1 MDSDT
6 ESLLVSTC
14 HALGGFEDRSERM
27 DDASQVYV
35 MGDEC
40 LECLKDI
47 KKFIKYYDEPGDNVV
62 LNFLGK
68 MGVLEKD
75 LIPIMMLN
83 TPADNSTKE
92 RLVLAC
98 IELMV
103 PMTWIIDIKALQDI
117 ATMEEDSS
125 IVGNL
130 YAKTEILR
138 KYKKAFLQPGVLGA
152 VFTIL
157 LKPLEVEHRMR
168 TTRDQAVIRLGLSLF
183 RNLVAIPDTE
193 SSITGTM
200 EQFISSIMQEE
211 LLCRYQDENIMA
223 LLVTL
228 ASSAGDP
235 QLSEWNTMT
244 LEVFYYI
251 FSGIEPDDLIPTVT
265 GAAKNSQLQ
274 DMLNKEQQA
283 KTSQSTAGRKRH
295 DRFGTTGEVRLK
307 DGTRMVLHKNGA
319 LFTPF
324 ENQLDEIKKPRAKTK
339 RQIEFGDYKKNLS
352 KSGALMLR
360 NLAMNMLDS
369 CFNPLFGSLR
379 RDMEARRERVKEH
392 HHGQYLYLMG
402 FLLKYQRQYSDY
414 LGKQYHE
421 RKRKMTDRQLQ
432 ALKQE
437 YKENMKQC
445 NFGLVGS
452 AVQVKSVFQV
462 VQMMRTNSE
471 SKEWEMVRRSMDC
484 FQEILMTL
492 HAMSKSSD
500 EAYKDASNS
509 VQNNL
514 YYEGATLELFLD
526 LARNYKTQSR
536 KYLHTLTRMI
546 HILLKTLENYSKSTD
561 YMYVRKKRTIA
572 KKKAQKATTE
582 EQGDGAQNEAQ
593 ANGDLPQVD
602 QLNLGDEGEENGQ
615 DRDEEDEEAERN
627 EQTHTM
633 KEHNFLFSEYE
644 RRFATE
650 SVVHTYCTFL
660 EDYRDLNETELH
672 WTSSMFH
679 RIAVNCANLAVFY
692 KLSTLQLFHQILQD
706 NREPTRKD
714 LVPTTNYIVHQFFKK
729 LQEYPPLIVEVM
741 FPKNSKSCLTINV
754 GPEVAEQKAEAAA
767 AKKEKQLENTEMEI
781 DDSIPLSN
789 QIRIAVMGLVDEEHE
804 DLVEWVY
811 DLLKDAIAK
820 RTLMAFRSESE
831 LAENPDL
838 MESIGN
844 VEDIPVVPS
853 TPVQT
858 RALRVEPRFRLLLRL
873 TGFTREEDDNT
884 KYKIPRDLPTDTIS
898 EFADLIK
905 AELDKGPIEHAEY
918 NFAELIKKMKKTK
931 APSTRKKSS
940 GVNGQSHEPKEAPVY
955 HSTEYVLDSDED
967 VDEDYLRAETDLRK
981 RHKAELEEAE
991 LLHREQDEV
1000 NARAKSQRA
1009 KEQIL
1014 QRMRERRKAS
1024 KGQFEV
1030 AGGVERDVEGH
1041 QPGEDDGNEQEDLGR
1056 TTKSTSDVES
1066 DLDSDSDRD
1075 DNQDR
1080 ATESASDVES
1090 DGSDLSLVQRK
1101 PFNMGRFEQ
1110 GGSSETSVSQ
1120 GTPTRKRQIIWDDSE
1135 DEDMA
1140 GSDMESGTADLGFGG
1155 GSDDG
1160 RVGGISGLGPPPH
1173 KKIAFEE

>member
-1 MDSDT
+1 MDPDT

-75 LIPIMMLN
+75 LIPIMLLN

-103 PMTWIIDIKALQDI
+103 PMTWIIDIKALQEI

-152 VFTIL
+152 VFAIL

-211 LLCRYQDENIMA
+211 LLRRYQDENIMA

-228 ASSAGDP
+228 ASSASDP
-235 QLSEWNTMT
+235 QLAEWNSLT

-251 FSGIEPDDLIPTVT
+251 FSGIEPDDLIPTVN
-265 GAAKNSQLQ
+265 GSVKNSQLQ

-283 KTSQSTAGRKRH
+283 KANQSTAGRKRH

-339 RQIEFGDYKKNLS
+339 RQIEFGEYKKNLS

-379 RDMEARRERVKEH
+379 KDMESRRERVKDH

-445 NFGLVGS
+445 NFGLVGT

-462 VQMMRTNSE
+462 VQMMREKSE
-471 SKEWEMVRRSMDC
+471 LKEWEMVRRAMDC

-492 HAMSKSSD
+492 HAMFKSSD

-526 LARNYKTQSR
+526 LARNYKTQSK

-572 KKKAQKATTE
+572 KKKAEKAATE
-582 EQGDGAQNEAQ
+582 AQGDGAQNAEAQ
-593 ANGDLPQVD
+593 ANEDLPQVD
-602 QLNLGDEGEENGQ
+602 QLDLGDEGERNGQ
-615 DRDEEDEEAERN
+615 ERDQDEEEAEEN

-633 KEHNFLFSEYE
+633 TEHKFLFSEYE

-650 SVVHTYCTFL
+650 NIVQTYCTFL
-660 EDYRDLNETELH
+660 EDYKELNETELH

-706 NREPTRKD
+706 NKEPTRRD

-741 FPKNSKSCLTINV
+741 FPKTSKSCLTINV

-767 AKKEKQLENTEMEI
+767 AKKEKQLENTEMQI
-781 DDSIPLSN
+781 DDTIPLSD
-789 QIRIAVMGLVDEEHE
+789 QIRIAVMALVDEEHE
-804 DLVEWVY
+804 DLVDWVHG
-811 DLLKDAIAK
+811 LLKDAIAK
-820 RTLMAFRSESE
+820 RTLMAFRSETE
-831 LAENPDL
+831 LAANPDL
-838 MESIGN
+838 MESIGD
-844 VEDIPVVPS
+844 VEDIPVVPT

-858 RALRVEPRFRLLLRL
+858 RALRVEPRFRLLLKL
-873 TGFTREEDDNT
+873 TGFVREEQDGA

-918 NFAELIKKMKKTK
+918 NFAELIKTMKKK
-931 APSTRKKSS
+931 ASSSRKKSS
-940 GVNGQSHEPKEAPVY
+940 GVNGQTHEPKEAPVY
-955 HSTEYVLDSDED
+955 HSTEYVLDSDEE

-991 LLHREQDEV
+991 MQHREQEEA
-1000 NARAKSQRA
+1000 NARAKSHRA

-1014 QRMRERRKAS
+1014 QRMRERRKAAR
-1024 KGQFEV
+1024 GQPEAV
-1030 AGGVERDVEGH
+1030 GGEEPEEEAD
-1041 QPGEDDGNEQEDLGR
+1041 QPGDKDNGDDQEEDLGR
-1056 TTKSTSDVES
+1056 AAKNTSDVES
-1066 DLDSDSDRD
+1066 DMDSDSDRD
-1075 DNQDR
+1075 ADRDR
-1080 ATESASDVES
+1080 AAKSTSDVDS
-1090 DGSDLSLVQRK
+1090 DDSDLGIFSRK
-1101 PFNMGRFEQ
+1101 PSSMSRFEH
-1110 GGSSETSVSQ
+1110 GGSGEPSISQ

-1140 GSDMESGTADLGFGG
+1140 GSDVESGTAAGLG
-1155 GSDDG
+1155 
-1160 RVGGISGLGPPPH
+1160 SGGPPPH

>member
-75 LIPIMMLN
+75 LIPIMLLN

-103 PMTWIIDIKALQDI
+103 PMTWIIDIKALQEI

-130 YAKTEILR
+130 YVKTEILR

-152 VFTIL
+152 VFAIL
-157 LKPLEVEHRMR
+157 LKPLQVEHRMR

-235 QLSEWNTMT
+235 QLAEWNTMT

-265 GAAKNSQLQ
+265 GSVKNSQLQ

-283 KTSQSTAGRKRH
+283 KANQSTAGRKRH

-339 RQIEFGDYKKNLS
+339 RQIEFGEYKKNLS

-379 RDMEARRERVKEH
+379 KDMEARRERVKDH

-402 FLLKYQRQYSDY
+402 FLLKYQRQYSEY

-421 RKRKMTDRQLQ
+421 RKRKMTDQQLQ

-437 YKENMKQC
+437 YKENMRQC
-445 NFGLVGS
+445 NFGLVGT

-462 VQMMRTNSE
+462 VQMMRTKSE
-471 SKEWEMVRRSMDC
+471 LKEWEMVRRAMDC

-500 EAYKDASNS
+500 EAYKDSSNS
-509 VQNNL
+509 AQNNL

-536 KYLHTLTRMI
+536 KYLHTLMRMV
-546 HILLKTLENYSKSTD
+546 HILLKTLENYSKSND

-572 KKKAQKATTE
+572 KKKSEKAATE
-582 EQGDGAQNEAQ
+582 EAQ
-593 ANGDLPQVD
+593 ANGDLPQAG
-602 QLNLGDEGEENGQ
+602 QLNLGDDGEGNGQ
-615 DRDEEDEEAERN
+615 EQEQDEEEAEEN

-633 KEHNFLFSEYE
+633 SEHKFLFSEYE

-650 SVVHTYCTFL
+650 NVVQTYCLFL
-660 EDYRDLNETELH
+660 EDYKDLSETELH

-741 FPKNSKSCLTINV
+741 FPKTSKSCLTINV
-754 GPEVAEQKAEAAA
+754 GPEVAELKAEAAA
-767 AKKEKQLENTEMEI
+767 AKKEKHLENTEMEI
-781 DDSIPLSN
+781 DDTIPLSD
-789 QIRIAVMGLVDEEHE
+789 QIRIAVMALVDEEHE
-804 DLVEWVY
+804 DLVEWVH

-820 RTLMAFRSESE
+820 RTLMAFRSETE
-831 LAENPDL
+831 LAANPDL
-838 MESIGN
+838 MESIGD
-844 VEDIPVVPS
+844 VEDIPVVPT

-873 TGFTREEDDNT
+873 TGFTREEDVGT

-918 NFAELIKKMKKTK
+918 NFAELIKKMKKKT
-931 APSTRKKSS
+931 APSSRKKSS
-940 GVNGQSHEPKEAPVY
+940 GVNGQTHEPKEAPVY
-955 HSTEYVLDSDED
+955 HSTEYVLDSDEE

-991 LLHREQDEV
+991 MQHREQEEA
-1000 NARAKSQRA
+1000 NAQAKSHRA

-1014 QRMRERRKAS
+1014 QRMRERRKTAR
-1024 KGQFEV
+1024 GQPE
-1030 AGGVERDVEGH
+1030 AIGGEEQKEETH
-1041 QPGEDDGNEQEDLGR
+1041 QPRDQDNGNDQEEDLGR
-1056 TTKSTSDVES
+1056 AAKSTSDVES
-1066 DLDSDSDRD
+1066 DMDSDSDRD
-1075 DNQDR
+1075 ADHGQAAKN
-1080 ATESASDVES
+1080 TSDVDS
-1090 DGSDLSLVQRK
+1090 DDSDLGMFRRK
-1101 PFNMGRFEQ
+1101 P
-1110 GGSSETSVSQ
+1110 SSMSRLENRGFREPSVSQ

-1140 GSDMESGTADLGFGG
+1140 GSDMESGTAAGLGSGD
-1155 GSDDG
+1155 GSDG
-1160 RVGGISGLGPPPH
+1160 SVSELGPPPH
-1173 KKIAFEE
+1173 KKIAFEG

>member
-1 MDSDT
+1 MDADT

-75 LIPIMMLN
+75 LIPIMLLN

-103 PMTWIIDIKALQDI
+103 PMTWIIDIKALQEI

-152 VFTIL
+152 VFAIL

-228 ASSAGDP
+228 ASSASDP
-235 QLSEWNTMT
+235 QLAEWNTMT

-251 FSGIEPDDLIPTVT
+251 FSGIEPDDLIPTVN
-265 GAAKNSQLQ
+265 GSVKNSQLQ

-283 KTSQSTAGRKRH
+283 KANQSTAGRKRH

-307 DGTRMVLHKNGA
+307 DGTRMVLHKKGA

-339 RQIEFGDYKKNLS
+339 RQIEFGEYKKNLS

-379 RDMEARRERVKEH
+379 KDMETGRERVKDH

-402 FLLKYQRQYSDY
+402 FMLKYQRQYSDY

-421 RKRKMTDRQLQ
+421 RKRKMTERQLQ
-432 ALKQE
+432 VLKQE

-445 NFGLVGS
+445 NFGLVGT

-462 VQMMRTNSE
+462 VQMMRTKSE
-471 SKEWEMVRRSMDC
+471 LKEWEMVRRAMDC

-500 EAYKDASNS
+500 ETYKDASNS

-526 LARNYKTQSR
+526 LARNYKTQSK
-536 KYLHTLTRMI
+536 KYLHTLMRMV

-561 YMYVRKKRTIA
+561 YMYVRKTRTVA
-572 KKKAQKATTE
+572 KKKAEKTATE
-582 EQGDGAQNEAQ
+582 GDGAQNAEAQ

-602 QLNLGDEGEENGQ
+602 QLNQGDDGDGQ
-615 DRDEEDEEAERN
+615 ERDQDEEEAEEN

-633 KEHNFLFSEYE
+633 SEHKFLFSEYE

-650 SVVHTYCTFL
+650 NIVQTYCTFL
-660 EDYRDLNETELH
+660 EDYKELNETELH

-706 NREPTRKD
+706 NQEPTRKD

-741 FPKNSKSCLTINV
+741 FPKTSKSCLTINV

-767 AKKEKQLENTEMEI
+767 AKKEKQLENTEMQI
-781 DDSIPLSN
+781 DDTIPLSD
-789 QIRIAVMGLVDEEHE
+789 QIRIAVMALVDEEHE
-804 DLVEWVY
+804 DLVEWVH

-820 RTLMAFRSESE
+820 RTLMAFRSETE
-831 LAENPDL
+831 LAANPDL
-838 MESIGN
+838 MESIGD

-873 TGFTREEDDNT
+873 TGFTREEDDSA

-905 AELDKGPIEHAEY
+905 AELDKGPIEHVEY
-918 NFAELIKKMKKTK
+918 NFAELIKKMKKKK
-931 APSTRKKSS
+931 APSSKTKSS
-940 GVNGQSHEPKEAPVY
+940 GVNGQTHIPKEAPVY
-955 HSTEYVLDSDED
+955 HSTEYVLDSDEE
-967 VDEDYLRAETDLRK
+967 VDDDYLRAETDLRK

-991 LLHREQDEV
+991 MQHREQEEA
-1000 NARAKSQRA
+1000 NARAQSQRA
-1009 KEQIL
+1009 KQQIL
-1014 QRMRERRKAS
+1014 QRMRERRKAAR
-1024 KGQFEV
+1024 G
-1030 AGGVERDVEGH
+1030 
-1041 QPGEDDGNEQEDLGR
+1041 QPGAVGGEEQEEKAHQLRDQDNGDDQDEDLGR
-1056 TTKSTSDVES
+1056 VVKSTSNVES
-1066 DLDSDSDRD
+1066 DTDSGSDRD
-1075 DNQDR
+1075 ADR
-1080 ATESASDVES
+1080 GQAVKGTSDVDS
-1090 DGSDLSLVQRK
+1090 DDSDLGVFRRK
-1101 PFNMGRFEQ
+1101 QSSMSILEQ
-1110 GGSSETSVSQ
+1110 GVSGESSVSQ

-1140 GSDMESGTADLGFGG
+1140 GSDVESVTAA
-1155 GSDDG
+1155 
-1160 RVGGISGLGPPPH
+1160 GLGPGERSDGDISRLGPPH

>member
-1 MDSDT
+1 MDPDT

-14 HALGGFEDRSERM
+14 HALGGFEDRSESM

-62 LNFLGK
+62 LSFLGK

-75 LIPIMMLN
+75 LIPIMLLN

-103 PMTWIIDIKALQDI
+103 PMTWIIDIKALQEI

-152 VFTIL
+152 VFAIL

-235 QLSEWNTMT
+235 QLAEWNTMT

-251 FSGIEPDDLIPTVT
+251 FSGIEPNDLIPTV
-265 GAAKNSQLQ
+265 N
-274 DMLNKEQQA
+274 
-283 KTSQSTAGRKRH
+283 
-295 DRFGTTGEVRLK
+295 
-307 DGTRMVLHKNGA
+307 DGTRMVLHKKGA

-339 RQIEFGDYKKNLS
+339 RQFEFGEYKKNLS

-379 RDMEARRERVKEH
+379 KDMETGRERVKDH

-402 FLLKYQRQYSDY
+402 FMLKYQRQYSDY

-432 ALKQE
+432 VLKQE

-445 NFGLVGS
+445 NFGLVGT

-462 VQMMRTNSE
+462 VQMMRTKSE
-471 SKEWEMVRRSMDC
+471 LK
-484 FQEILMTL
+484 LMTL

-500 EAYKDASNS
+500 ETCKDASNS

-526 LARNYKTQSR
+526 LARNYKTQSK
-536 KYLHTLTRMI
+536 KYLHTLMRMV

-561 YMYVRKKRTIA
+561 YMYVRKTRTVA
-572 KKKAQKATTE
+572 KKKAEKAATE
-582 EQGDGAQNEAQ
+582 GDGAQNAEAQ
-593 ANGDLPQVD
+593 ANADLPQVD
-602 QLNLGDEGEENGQ
+602 QLNMGVEVEGGDQERDQ
-615 DRDEEDEEAERN
+615 DEEEAEEN

-633 KEHNFLFSEYE
+633 SEHKFLFSEYE

-650 SVVHTYCTFL
+650 NIVQTYCTFL
-660 EDYRDLNETELH
+660 EDYKELNETELH

-706 NREPTRKD
+706 NQEPTRKD

-741 FPKNSKSCLTINV
+741 FPKTSKSCLTINV

-767 AKKEKQLENTEMEI
+767 AKKEKQLENTEMQI
-781 DDSIPLSN
+781 DDTIPLSD
-789 QIRIAVMGLVDEEHE
+789 QIRIAVMALVDEEHE
-804 DLVEWVY
+804 DLVEWVH

-820 RTLMAFRSESE
+820 RTLMAFRSETE
-831 LAENPDL
+831 LAANPDL
-838 MESIGN
+838 MASIGD

-858 RALRVEPRFRLLLRL
+858 RALRVEPKFRLLLRL
-873 TGFTREEDDNT
+873 TGFTREEDDSA

-898 EFADLIK
+898 EFADRIK
-905 AELDKGPIEHAEY
+905 AELDKGPIEHVEY
-918 NFAELIKKMKKTK
+918 NFAELIKKMKKKK
-931 APSTRKKSS
+931 APSSRTKSS
-940 GVNGQSHEPKEAPVY
+940 GVNGQTHIPKEAPVY
-955 HSTEYVLDSDED
+955 HSTEYVLDSDEE
-967 VDEDYLRAETDLRK
+967 VDDDYLRAETDLRK

-991 LLHREQDEV
+991 MQHREQEEA
-1000 NARAKSQRA
+1000 NARAQSQRA

-1024 KGQFEV
+1024 RGQPGAV
-1030 AGGVERDVEGH
+1030 GGEEQEEEAH
-1041 QPGEDDGNEQEDLGR
+1041 QPGDQDKGDDQDEDLGR
-1056 TTKSTSDVES
+1056 AVKSTSNVVSNMDSGSDRDADRGQAVKSTSDEDSDDS
-1066 DLDSDSDRD
+1066 DLGVFRHKQSSM
-1075 DNQDR
+1075 
-1080 ATESASDVES
+1080 SK
-1090 DGSDLSLVQRK
+1090 L
-1101 PFNMGRFEQ
+1101 EQ
-1110 GGSSETSVSQ
+1110 GGSGESSVSQ

-1140 GSDMESGTADLGFGG
+1140 GSDMESGTAAGLGLGNRSDGG
-1155 GSDDG
+1155 
-1160 RVGGISGLGPPPH
+1160 VSGLGPPPH